1 MAIKYLLWRV
11 YVIFTQIP
19 IFTALFQSDWKI
31 KDMKKSSSS
40 LRRMGQRFISNKKSK
55 FALNAKHFCV
65 TKHIIKLTAVAC
77 TVLSD
82 KSVPNPN
89 HDLIFYLYF
98 YLYSFD
104 ITNFMAKLISLAFL
118 LNNVEPLTDAN
129 TNIFQLHD
137 KEFFVLIC
145 V

>member
-1 MAIKYLLWRV
+1 MWFLLRFQFLLPYFNPNERSKIRKSPPPRPCGGWGSVSYQIKKL
-11 YVIFTQIP
+11 
-19 IFTALFQSDWKI
+19 
-31 KDMKKSSSS
+31 
-40 LRRMGQRFISNKKSK
+40 K

-65 TKHIIKLTAVAC
+65 TKHIIKLTAVVAC
-77 TVLSD
+77 TTVLSD
-82 KSVPNPN
+82 KSVRNPN

-129 TNIFQLHD
+129 TNIF
-137 KEFFVLIC
+137 
-145 V
+145 

>member
-1 MAIKYLLWRV
+1 MLADEDCLNKDCVLKTISDNYKILSV
-11 YVIFTQIP
+11 
-19 IFTALFQSDWKI
+19 QSV
-31 KDMKKSSSS
+31 
-40 LRRMGQRFISNKKSK
+40 R
-55 FALNAKHFCV
+55 
-65 TKHIIKLTAVAC
+65 
-77 TVLSD
+77 
-82 KSVPNPN
+82 NPN

-137 KEFFVLIC
+137 KEFSS
-145 V
+145 